1 MDTLIPVPLTF
12 RFSSFELS
20 TRTGELRKH
29 GLRIRLQEQPFQV
42 LAVLLETPGEL
53 VTREELRR
61 RVWPQDTF
69 VDFDHA
75 LNTAVKKI
83 RATLNDDADAPR
95 YVETVP
101 RRGYRFIAPVSSPSA
116 NVVAPEVDSTEP
128 HERLRIARI
137 FSSRTAIA
145 VLFSTLVILTL
156 IFQLGGLRRKAG
168 AVAAS
173 WRPMAPGRVMVAV
186 LPFQNISADPAQE
199 YFSDGMTE
207 ETIAQLGRLNPEQ
220 LGVIARTSAMK
231 YKHAVKTVD
240 EIGRELHVDYVVE
253 GSVRREGM
261 RVRIAA
267 QLIRTSD
274 QSPRWS
280 MNFDR
285 SISDAISLETEVA
298 SAIANDIETT
308 LGNHTPLQA
317 VPMHQLVPGAYDAY
331 LRGMSESSFR
341 SEAEFQ
347 RVLTT
352 FQEALKMDPNSAMNW
367 AALASV
373 YDQAGN
379 AGILSPREAFPKTE
393 EAALKAIA
401 LDPTHPDAHVYLAD
415 ALLTVDFNW
424 KDAEKE
430 IQRALKLNPNDAIAH
445 QWYGLFLV
453 LKGET
458 NDGFVEMKRALT
470 LDPLSTERM
479 VFLGGSA
486 LLAGRLEEARMYL
499 KMAIEIDPDLAV
511 AHLYLGNV
519 YDRQGKTDLAMNE
532 FAEAYRLRGETEA
545 ETVLRQTYASAGYE
559 TAKKAALRQDIAF
572 WKNMGKQRYV
582 SAFVIARDYAQLGEN
597 EESLAWLERAYQERD
612 MALLCLRADQDIW
625 FSSVKNDPRFQA
637 IVQKLGYPH

>member
-12 RFSSFELS
+12 RFSSFELN
-20 TRTGELRKH
+20 TRIGELRKH
-29 GLRIRLQEQPFQV
+29 GLRIRLQEQPLQV

-83 RATLNDDADAPR
+83 RAALNDDADAPR

-101 RRGYRFIAPVSSPSA
+101 RRGYRFIAPVSPPSA
-116 NVVAPEVDSTEP
+116 NVVAAEVDSTEP
-128 HERLRIARI
+128 HGRLRIAQI
-137 FSSRTAIA
+137 FSSRPAIVA
-145 VLFSTLVILTL
+145 LFTTIVVLALV
-156 IFQLGGLRRKAG
+156 FQLSGMRRKAG
-168 AVAAS
+168 AAAAG

-308 LGNHTPLQA
+308 LGNHTPLQS
-317 VPMHQLVPGAYDAY
+317 VPAHQLVPGAYDAY

-347 RVLTT
+347 RVLNT
-352 FQEALKMDPNSAMNW
+352 FQEGLKMDPNSAMNW
-367 AALASV
+367 AALASA

-379 AGILSPREAFPKTE
+379 AGILSPREAFPKTR

-453 LKGET
+453 FKGET
-458 NDGFVEMKRALT
+458 NEGFVEMKRALT

-499 KMAIEIDPDLAV
+499 KMAIEMDPDLAV
-511 AHLYLGNV
+511 AHLYLSYV
-519 YDRQGKTDLAMNE
+519 FDVEVKQEQAVNE
-532 FAEAYRLRGETEA
+532 LAEAYRLRGETEA
-545 ETVLRQTYASAGYE
+545 EATLRQTYVSAGYE
-559 TAKKAALRQDIAF
+559 IAKKASLREDIAF
-572 WKNMGKQRYV
+572 WKKIGKQGYV
-582 SAFVIARDYAQLGEN
+582 PAYELARDYARLGEK
-597 EESLAWLERAYQERD
+597 EETINWLERAYEARD
-612 MALLCLRADQDIW
+612 AHLLCVRSEQKFW
-625 FSSVKNDPRFQA
+625 FSSVKDDPRFQA
-637 IVQKLGYPH
+637 IVDKLGYPH

>member
-1 MDTLIPVPLTF
+1 
-12 RFSSFELS
+12 
-20 TRTGELRKH
+20 
-29 GLRIRLQEQPFQV
+29 
-42 LAVLLETPGEL
+42 
-53 VTREELRR
+53 
-61 RVWPQDTF
+61 
-69 VDFDHA
+69 
-75 LNTAVKKI
+75 
-83 RATLNDDADAPR
+83 
-95 YVETVP
+95 
-101 RRGYRFIAPVSSPSA
+101 
-116 NVVAPEVDSTEP
+116 
-128 HERLRIARI
+128 
-137 FSSRTAIA
+137 
-145 VLFSTLVILTL
+145 
-156 IFQLGGLRRKAG
+156 
-168 AVAAS
+168 
-173 WRPMAPGRVMVAV
+173 MVAV

-352 FQEALKMDPNSAMNW
+352 FQEGLKMDPNSAMNW

-424 KDAEKE
+424 RDAEKE
-430 IQRALKLNPNDAIAH
+430 IQRALTLNPNDAVAH